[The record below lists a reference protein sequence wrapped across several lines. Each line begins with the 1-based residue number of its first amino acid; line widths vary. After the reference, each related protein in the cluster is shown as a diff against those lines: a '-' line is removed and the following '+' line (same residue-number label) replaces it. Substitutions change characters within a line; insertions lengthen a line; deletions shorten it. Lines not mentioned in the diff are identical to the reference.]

1 MPQSL
6 SFILVHIIFSTRER
20 QPLLVR
26 EVRPDLYA
34 YLAGIVRDEGNECF
48 RVGGTADH
56 VHLAVRMARTQDVSH
71 LLEAVK
77 SSSSRWLKGQHPDL
91 NRFAWQRGY
100 GAFSVGPTDSGALCR
115 YIDNQEA
122 HHRERTFKDEF
133 RAFLK
138 KYKIDYDENY
148 VWD

>member
-1 MPQSL
+1 
-6 SFILVHIIFSTRER
+6 
-20 QPLLVR
+20 
-26 EVRPDLYA
+26 
-34 YLAGIVRDEGNECF
+34 
-48 RVGGTADH
+48 
-56 VHLAVRMARTQDVSH
+56 MARTQDVSH